1 MVYYSILLLVYCH
14 IFLSHCHLYIYCYLF
29 RFFDPQLAHYRMGFS
44 SSSLGSIGLAA
55 AGRQHVAAPLVVT
68 VGLENPLAARQP
80 CAGNCTF
87 QQQHALKVV
96 LAAAMPLLFIVQLLA
111 VAAASCIDSECD
123 GHGMLQVHMDNHSD
137 GNRQG
142 NMFQQYKN
150 TRERDIGMLTA
161 VLASCVSWSGSWMFC
176 WKACFPQRCGV
187 TDRKGRRCVNNKH
200 LGRRAFANTDERE
213 RQTRQ
218 RLGFHAS
225 TPFQG
230 QMKVEKLIQKHQ

>member
-14 IFLSHCHLYIYCYLF
+14 IFLSHCHIYILLF
-29 RFFDPQLAHYRMGFS
+29 NYSDLSTLNLLITEWDFHRAVQGLSVWAKVLPFHVKRHACPLFLFD
-44 SSSLGSIGLAA
+44 LAA

-87 QQQHALKVV
+87 QQQQALKVV

-150 TRERDIGMLTA
+150 TRERDIGMLNSSA
-161 VLASCVSWSGSWMFC
+161 CKLCFMVRLVDVLLESL
-176 WKACFPQRCGV
+176 FPSEVRS
-187 TDRKGRRCVNNKH
+187 D
-200 LGRRAFANTDERE
+200 
-213 RQTRQ
+213 
-218 RLGFHAS
+218 
-225 TPFQG
+225 G
-230 QMKVEKLIQKHQ
+230 QKKVEDV